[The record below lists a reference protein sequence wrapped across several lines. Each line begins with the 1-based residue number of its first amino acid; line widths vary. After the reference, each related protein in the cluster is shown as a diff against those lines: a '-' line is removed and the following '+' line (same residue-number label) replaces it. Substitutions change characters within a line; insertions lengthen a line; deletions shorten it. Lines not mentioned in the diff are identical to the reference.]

1 MQTKKKVLRKFGEIT
16 MMKNEINLLW
26 IVFWVLVGVGISLL
40 SFKAL
45 KKNVETIKPP
55 QEGKEPQIGKLI
67 FQRFGILI
75 AIALLLYLALR
86 TEPIAAV
93 ALAITITVITW
104 VQVLVFNS
112 KIKKQEERLKETE
125 FGSN

>member
-1 MQTKKKVLRKFGEIT
+1 
-16 MMKNEINLLW
+16 MMKNEVNMLW
-26 IVFWVLVGVGISLL
+26 IVFWILIAVGISIL
-40 SFKAL
+40 SFKML
-45 KKNVETIKPP
+45 KKHIETIKPP
-55 QEGKEPQIGKLI
+55 QAGEKPKIGKLI
-67 FQRFGILI
+67 FQRFGVLL

-93 ALAITITVITW
+93 ALAVTITVMTW

-112 KIKKQEERLKETE
+112 KIKKQEERLKETD